1 VINAALTDR
10 PRATRCASRNIGIFV
25 PICCCALHAPPGARH
40 FSAISGK
47 SAPLVGGW
55 VDATLIGKALT

>member
-1 VINAALTDR
+1 VINAALTNR
-10 PRATRCASRNIGIFV
+10 PRATRCTPRNIGIFV
-25 PICCCALHAPPGARH
+25 PICCRAFHAPPCARH

-55 VDATLIGKALT
+55 VDATLIGKTLT